1 MANIPAQLYRGDS
14 DYLGTIS
21 NVDGQILFDTDK
33 KEIFVDDGTTR
44 ESYGGG
50 SATVIS
56 YANFSQL
63 TPQEQESGNYLVTG
77 MPSLTNAYNI
87 EYKNGVDVG
96 TELDNINT
104 DLSDIKDVGTYSTTE
119 TKIGKWI
126 DGTSDVYRLILNK
139 GSNVTMAS
147 NTWVD
152 LTVPK
157 TGITCVLNATA
168 ISTITSGTA
177 FPLGV
182 SIGDSSKTTIQLSN
196 IRSGAINA
204 DIFIIEYVK

>member
-104 DLSDIKDVGTYSTTE
+104 DLSAKTITV
-119 TKIGKWI
+119 
-126 DGTSDVYRLILNK
+126 TSDSGGYVVLDDYDSELLNAK
-139 GSNVTMAS
+139 AIIATPESLDANVPNITI
-147 NTWVD
+147 
-152 LTVPK
+152 TVP
-157 TGITCVLNATA
+157 GYQPNRQHIQCVPMHPGGTA
-168 ISTITSGTA
+168 ITNFTFKIHYVA
-177 FPLGV
+177 F
-182 SIGDSSKTTIQLSN
+182 
-196 IRSGAINA
+196 
-204 DIFIIEYVK
+204 Y